1 MSQRAANDPR
11 EPIGPWSRCPR
22 GEFERLGRKLRT
34 RRQRRV
40 FLRTAGACVVA
51 ATGGGMA
58 WWLRASVDMSFGGI
72 ACSDVHR
79 LKDAYAK
86 NELEESVREQV
97 RQHIV
102 QCPRCGPWAKSI
114 GLKT

>member
-1 MSQRAANDPR
+1 
-11 EPIGPWSRCPR
+11 
-22 GEFERLGRKLRT
+22 
-34 RRQRRV
+34 
-40 FLRTAGACVVA
+40 
-51 ATGGGMA
+51 
-58 WWLRASVDMSFGGI
+58 MSFGGI

-102 QCPRCGPWAKSI
+102 QCPRCGPWAKSM